1 MSKLLPGKRSRLAW
15 LLRHGWML
23 SRRESDR
30 RVPNVRRVI
39 AGRARSGV
47 IHVRNC
53 EPVSRGC
60 TEADKAGILPGAL
73 AAPVNYEMN
82 LGTRSGVGAGG
93 AGGMLGVMMGQGS
106 RTNKMMDLRLT
117 NPGDIPGG
125 YAAEHIVP
133 ETMRFGPVLPLKGE
147 RCGKGLGSGEDPD
160 GTVLPY
166 WGCSATV
173 LAGQPEVIDIKAI
186 GSRVSPEVAAMAGQR
201 RQGKEGA
208 GGETLPPGT
217 LWWPHGDSG
226 ATAIPGDSSA
236 SGEHVV
242 KASFMPQEIRYT
254 LDKEMDFLEPINF
267 KATST
272 ALNTAVPLEGGAIS
286 KSIKGLFGN

>member
-1 MSKLLPGKRSRLAW
+1 MRPK
-15 LLRHGWML
+15 
-23 SRRESDR
+23 
-30 RVPNVRRVI
+30 
-39 AGRARSGV
+39 
-47 IHVRNC
+47 
-53 EPVSRGC
+53 
-60 TEADKAGILPGAL
+60 T
-73 AAPVNYEMN
+73 
-82 LGTRSGVGAGG
+82 
-93 AGGMLGVMMGQGS
+93 MGQGG
-106 RTNKMMDLRLT
+106 RTNKMLDLRPT

-133 ETMRFGPVLPLKGE
+133 EAMRFGSVLPLKGE
-147 RCGKGLGSGEDPD
+147 QRGKGVGSGADPD

-166 WGCSATV
+166 WGCSGTV

-242 KASFMPQEIRYT
+242 KA
-254 LDKEMDFLEPINF
+254 N
-267 KATST
+267 
-272 ALNTAVPLEGGAIS
+272 
-286 KSIKGLFGN
+286 